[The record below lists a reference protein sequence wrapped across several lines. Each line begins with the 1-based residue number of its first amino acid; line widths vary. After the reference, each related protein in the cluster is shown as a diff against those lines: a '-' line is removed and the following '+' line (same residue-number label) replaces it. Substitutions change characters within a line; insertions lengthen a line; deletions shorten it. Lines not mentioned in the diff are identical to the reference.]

1 MPRIGMEPLRRKALV
16 DATLRAIGQHGS
28 LDVTMSDIAREAGV
42 SPALAHHY
50 FGSKQQLLI
59 EAIRS
64 LLRRLRMDAAA
75 ALEHIDAP
83 RDRLSAIIRVSFQTD
98 QFTRETI
105 AAWLAFYVEAQRSA
119 DVRRLLVIYTKRL
132 RSNLL
137 DSLNRLCPPDDA
149 ARIAEG
155 VAAMIDGL
163 YIRQSLQSV
172 SAGSSA
178 SIALT
183 EDYLGLQL
191 QPFLKESAVL
201 SPEMSRTNAAENDHA

>member
-1 MPRIGMEPLRRKALV
+1 MPRIGMEPVRRKALV

-50 FGSKQQLLI
+50 FGSKQQLLV
-59 EAIRS
+59 ATIRS
-64 LLRRLRMDAAA
+64 LLRRLRTDIVAE
-75 ALEHIDAP
+75 LEHLRTP
-83 RDRLSAIIRVSFQTD
+83 RERLSAVIRVSFKAD
-98 QFTRETI
+98 QFAPEVV
-105 AAWLAFYVEAQRSA
+105 AAWLAFYVEAQRSEE
-119 DVRRLLVIYTKRL
+119 VRRLLVIYARRL

-137 DSLNRLCPPDDA
+137 DSLARLCPADDA

-163 YIRQSLQSV
+163 YIRQSLH
-172 SAGSSA
+172 SASIGSSG

-183 EDYLGLQL
+183 EDYLDLQL
-191 QPFLKESAVL
+191 RPFI
-201 SPEMSRTNAAENDHA
+201 RDAAP

>member
-16 DATLRAIGQHGS
+16 DATLRTIGHRGS

-50 FGSKQQLLI
+50 FGSKQQLVV
-59 EAIRS
+59 ATIRS
-64 LLRRLRMDAAA
+64 LLARLRADVVT
-75 ALEHIDAP
+75 ALEHLETP
-83 RDRLSAIIRVSFQTD
+83 RERLSAIIRVSFHAD
-98 QFTRETI
+98 QFAPETV
-105 AAWLAFYVEAQRSA
+105 AAWLAFYVEAQRSEE
-119 DVRRLLVIYTKRL
+119 VRRLLVVYARRL

-137 DSLNRLCPPDDA
+137 DSLERLCPPDDA

-163 YIRQSLQSV
+163 YIRQSLR
-172 SAGSSA
+172 SAPIGSTA

-183 EDYLGLQL
+183 EDYIDLQL
-191 QPFLKESAVL
+191 RPFMRSD
-201 SPEMSRTNAAENDHA
+201 AAGAINPVRSHRPGE